1 MPATVVQ
8 SQSFTDPAGYGAR
21 LLAFDQ
27 FDPALGTLAG
37 IRLEISAEVTGN
49 LWVESLEGRAISL
62 TYAPQATVS
71 VFAPTGTKLDELS
84 VTGEDTITL
93 AAFDGTIDFA
103 GRSGTLLTVTASVDG
118 IAGTDPGGTID
129 TAAFIGTGSV
139 ALPVSDFATNRI
151 AGPANMR
158 VRAEAAVGGTVRLS
172 YDTTPAPATEDTD
185 GGGGIIIPP
194 TPTPGPHPIT
204 VTTPPQ
210 AFRFAPRPTGW
221 QAALAITRFD
231 PRLGTL
237 SAVHIRLLSTVQAS
251 AGIENHGTAAGT
263 ATITQHAAT
272 VLALNGIE
280 LASSAADIDRQLT
293 YGPADGIE
301 DFAGSGGASD
311 ADGAMT
317 TSRALTLGSAAD
329 LATFTGDGS
338 LDLVLDSQGI
348 GEIAGPASFLAE
360 IAALSG
366 ALVELA
372 YTYIVDPAAA
382 AVLVQDGPTAM
393 RIAAEAYPGIVPDL
407 QHQFIS
413 ITPDNLVISAT
424 TDNWFIRT
432 GDGTDAIAARGG
444 TNVLDGG
451 GGSNFLTGGFGHDTF
466 FVDLRDPALDV
477 WSTVVNF
484 QAGDEVTLWGITPDN
499 LQFTWTDGEGA
510 ANATGLTL
518 HATAAARPTGSLTL
532 SGYTTA
538 DLTNGRLLASFG
550 TIEGNDYLF
559 IRAT

>member
-194 TPTPGPHPIT
+194 TPTPG
-204 VTTPPQ
+204 
-210 AFRFAPRPTGW
+210 
-221 QAALAITRFD
+221 
-231 PRLGTL
+231 
-237 SAVHIRLLSTVQAS
+237 S
-251 AGIENHGTAAGT
+251 
-263 ATITQHAAT
+263 
-272 VLALNGIE
+272 
-280 LASSAADIDRQLT
+280 
-293 YGPADGIE
+293 
-301 DFAGSGGASD
+301 
-311 ADGAMT
+311 
-317 TSRALTLGSAAD
+317 
-329 LATFTGDGS
+329 
-338 LDLVLDSQGI
+338 
-348 GEIAGPASFLAE
+348 
-360 IAALSG
+360 
-366 ALVELA
+366 
-372 YTYIVDPAAA
+372 
-382 AVLVQDGPTAM
+382 
-393 RIAAEAYPGIVPDL
+393 
-407 QHQFIS
+407 
-413 ITPDNLVISAT
+413 
-424 TDNWFIRT
+424 
-432 GDGTDAIAARGG
+432 
-444 TNVLDGG
+444 
-451 GGSNFLTGGFGHDTF
+451 
-466 FVDLRDPALDV
+466 
-477 WSTVVNF
+477 
-484 QAGDEVTLWGITPDN
+484 
-499 LQFTWTDGEGA
+499 
-510 ANATGLTL
+510 
-518 HATAAARPTGSLTL
+518 
-532 SGYTTA
+532 
-538 DLTNGRLLASFG
+538 
-550 TIEGNDYLF
+550 
-559 IRAT
+559 